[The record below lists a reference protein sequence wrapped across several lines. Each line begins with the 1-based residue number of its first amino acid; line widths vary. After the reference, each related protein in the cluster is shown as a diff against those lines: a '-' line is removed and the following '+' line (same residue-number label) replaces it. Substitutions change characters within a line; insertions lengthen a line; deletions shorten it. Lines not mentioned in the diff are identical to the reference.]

1 MAGRRRMA
9 RIISGDDTTIVVDA
23 AEPVANAYGN
33 GLLRWLGGAN
43 GGCESAIAMSAGAT
57 LTLTAPPP
65 FAADAGTMIELI
77 EGCDKSFATFRQRFE
92 NVPNFGGEPFLPG
105 IDLLTRFHGVCMA
118 YL

>member
-77 EGCDKSFATFRQRFE
+77 EGRSEEHTSGTPVTNGHFVSR
-92 NVPNFGGEPFLPG
+92 
-105 IDLLTRFHGVCMA
+105 LL
-118 YL
+118 L

>member
-57 LTLTAPPP
+57 LTLPAPPP
-65 FAADAGTMIELI
+65 FAAEARTMHELI
-77 EGCDKSFATFRQRFE
+77 AGFDKSFAKCLQRLHH
-92 NVPNFGGEPFLPG
+92 VHHLDAEPFPPHTHMLPRYPRG
-105 IDLLTRFHGVCMA
+105 TTTN
-118 YL
+118 

>member
-77 EGCDKSFATFRQRFE
+77 EGFDKSFAPCRPRFD
-92 NVPNFGGEPFLPG
+92 NAPNFRREPFLPG
-105 IDLLTRFHGVCMA
+105 FHLLHNRRGEGRG
-118 YL
+118 